1 MDDLAK
7 KLRAD
12 ADQIEVSISP
22 QLDDRIRASLESAN
36 QDTSLPVAKSQ
47 PASFWWASSL
57 TGVAATLAIIAIV
70 NLNRPEPD
78 IAITEPP
85 PASMT
90 MSNFEWNLQPAV
102 LTETLEQELA
112 DIQSDLKKAE
122 QAVRDDLR
130 QTKVRARS
138 EEGL

>member
-12 ADQIEVSISP
+12 SEQIEVSISP

-36 QDTSLPVAKSQ
+36 QD
-47 PASFWWASSL
+47 PAAPSSRNQSTSFWWASSL

-70 NLNRPEPD
+70 NLNGQKPD
-78 IAITEPP
+78 VAITEPP
-85 PASMT
+85 PPSMAMT
-90 MSNFEWNLQPAV
+90 KFEWNLQPAV
-102 LTETLEQELA
+102 LTESLEQELA

-122 QAVRDDLR
+122 QVVREDLG
-130 QTKVRARS
+130 QTGMQAGS

>member
-1 MDDLAK
+1 MDDLAN

-12 ADQIEVSISP
+12 AEQIDVSITP

-36 QDTSLPVAKSQ
+36 QDKAQPAAKSQ
-47 PASFWWASSL
+47 PASYWWASSL

-70 NLNRPEPD
+70 NLSGPEPD
-78 IAITEPP
+78 VAITEPP
-85 PASMT
+85 PSLT

-122 QAVRDDLR
+122 QVVRDDLR
-130 QTKVRARS
+130 QTRVQARS